1 MLGIVAHGNG
11 SVAADSQVLAGD
23 SVQFVSAYMMGA
35 IYAQNAIDI
44 GTTST
49 VDGPM
54 DGAAVNLGQSSTSTF
69 NGFTYVP
76 VGLPGEATVYAEP
89 QKPTFSGG

>member
-1 MLGIVAHGNG
+1 
-11 SVAADSQVLAGD
+11 
-23 SVQFVSAYMMGA
+23 MGA
-35 IYAQNAIDI
+35 IYAQNTIDI

-54 DGAAVNLGQSSTSTF
+54 DGAGVNLGQSSTSTF
-69 NGFTYVP
+69 SGFTYVP
-76 VGLPGEATVYAEP
+76 VGLPGESTVYAEP